1 MLHRLRSYFLTGL
14 AISLP
19 LGLTL
24 AATWFIISL
33 IGSLPSPLLRWLPG
47 LAGLP
52 HWLLTLIGFL
62 ALILLITTVGA
73 LATGII
79 GNRLLRWLDQLMQR
93 LPLARDIYSSAR
105 QLADAVFVQR
115 SSLRRVVIVEYP
127 RREMFAVGF
136 VTSETRF
143 FLPDGRPALTVFIP
157 SAPNPTSGWLAL
169 VPETQVYDCNLTIEQ
184 GLRLVVSGGMVRPLP
199 ETDSN

>member
-1 MLHRLRSYFLTGL
+1 MLRRLRGYFLAGL

-24 AATWFIISL
+24 AATWFIVSL
-33 IGSLPSPLLRWLPG
+33 VGNLPSPLLRWLPG
-47 LAGLP
+47 LAQLP
-52 HWLLTLIGFL
+52 QWLLTLIGFL
-62 ALILLITTVGA
+62 ALITLVTAIGA
-73 LATGII
+73 LATGFI

-93 LPLARDIYSSAR
+93 LPLAREIYSSAR
-105 QLADAVFVQR
+105 QLTDAVFVQR

-127 RREMFAVGF
+127 RRDMFAIGF

-169 VPETQVYDCNLTIEQ
+169 VPENQVYDCNLTIEQ
-184 GLRLVVSGGMVRPLP
+184 GLKLVVSGGMVRPP
-199 ETDSN
+199 KGTDES